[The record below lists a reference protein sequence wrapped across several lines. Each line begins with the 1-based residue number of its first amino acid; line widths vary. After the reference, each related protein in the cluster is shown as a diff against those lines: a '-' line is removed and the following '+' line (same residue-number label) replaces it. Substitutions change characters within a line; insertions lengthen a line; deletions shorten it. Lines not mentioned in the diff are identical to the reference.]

1 MFHVIFELAD
11 KNILKNM
18 LRLSRCRQCST
29 VCCAM
34 HNHAC
39 QNAWCNTHTHTR
51 TCLHIMFGMKCD
63 IGCCV
68 LCLRPLFK
76 HTAFRLF
83 VCLSVCLSIGV
94 LACQSTVHLAAH
106 IRLYAL
112 HCLLWFCQHMLCVCL
127 CICVSDRLIE
137 CFRVYSQNK
146 SHFKT
151 ELEWWRSIARLHT
164 RTCLTAESYS

>member
-1 MFHVIFELAD
+1 
-11 KNILKNM
+11 M
-18 LRLSRCRQCST
+18 LYLIWLTKICCDWVGVGSVRQCAAPCT
-29 VCCAM
+29 IM
-34 HNHAC
+34 HAKMLD
-39 QNAWCNTHTHTR
+39 ATLTHTR
-51 TCLHIMFGMKCD
+51 TCLHIMFSMKCD

-76 HTAFRLF
+76 HTVFRLF

-106 IRLYAL
+106 IGLYAL

-137 CFRVYSQNK
+137 CLRVYSQNK